1 MRELWRVHFAHSN
14 TFEEVLKF
22 HQLIS
27 PHTRYGGCERIVEV
41 YFRGSMAA
49 AGYPSGE
56 FIEPDDDPT
65 V

>member
-1 MRELWRVHFAHSN
+1 MWREHFADSN
-14 TFEEVLKF
+14 TFEEVLTF

-56 FIEPDDDPT
+56 LIEPDDDPT
-65 V
+65 T